1 MSARVFDDTACQ
13 LGEGVLWHPG
23 RGGLFW
29 FDIERKSLYFKGDG
43 PVQVWRFADHVSAAG
58 WLDRDQLLVASA
70 SALLRF
76 DLVSGTSE
84 PICALEADNP
94 ITRSNDGR
102 ADPWGGFWIGTMG
115 RNAQKDAGAIYRY
128 FRGELRRL
136 YAPLTIPNAIC
147 FSPDRRFG
155 YFADTAQATV
165 WRQALNATDGWPVGE
180 AEVFLDFT
188 GTGINPD
195 GAVCDAQGDFW
206 NAQWGA
212 ARLARYSPDGK
223 LVQEIALPT
232 DHITCPGF
240 GGPDLRTLYATSALQ
255 GLSAAKRAIQPDAGK
270 TFCIDVQTPGQKEHQ
285 VVL

>member
-23 RGGLFW
+23 IATLFW
-29 FDIERKSLYFKGDG
+29 VDIERKTLYSNDNDATTSRKFTE
-43 PVQVWRFADHVSAAG
+43 HVSAAG
-58 WLDRDQLLVASA
+58 WIDRDHLLLASA
-70 SALLRF
+70 SALLRL
-76 DLVSGTSE
+76 DLVSGVSE

-102 ADPWGGFWIGTMG
+102 ADPWGGFWISTMG
-115 RNAQKDAGAIYRY
+115 RNAEVGAGAIYRY
-128 FRGELRRL
+128 YRGALRQL

-155 YFADTAQATV
+155 YFADTAQAKV
-165 WRQALNATDGWPVGE
+165 WRQPLNPSDGWPVGE
-180 AEVFLDFT
+180 PETFLDFT

-195 GAVCDAQGDFW
+195 GAVCDAQGYFW

-212 ARLARYSPDGK
+212 ARLARYGPDG
-223 LVQEIALPT
+223 VFEREIALPT

-255 GLSAAKRAIQPDAGK
+255 GLNAAKRAAQPDAGK